1 MAPAAAATTKEQTP
15 CRMGRPQQ
23 VGAILEDPRLTALNF
38 IRQDKNYLDELWLKY
53 WAQGGSAG
61 SVEFEAY
68 LHGLTQRDSYDLQI
82 LRWAIDDISS
92 AAHPR

>member
-1 MAPAAAATTKEQTP
+1 M
-15 CRMGRPQQ
+15 
-23 VGAILEDPRLTALNF
+23 EDPRLTALKL
-38 IRQDKNYLDELWLKY
+38 IRQDKTYLDELWLKY

-68 LHGLTQRDSYDLQI
+68 LHGLTQPDSYDLQI
-82 LRWAIDDISS
+82 LRWVIDDTSS